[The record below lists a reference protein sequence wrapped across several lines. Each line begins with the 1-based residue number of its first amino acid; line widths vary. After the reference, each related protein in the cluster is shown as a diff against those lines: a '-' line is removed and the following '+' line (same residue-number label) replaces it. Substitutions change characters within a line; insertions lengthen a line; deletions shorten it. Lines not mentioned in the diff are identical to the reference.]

1 MCEGLSALQPQG
13 PRGKSSWIGVIEAGW
28 KRGIR
33 MSLRSLPLIVLAFIL
48 YNALVLLFGVDVLD
62 KNLFEIHMLSGGIW
76 RFNWGHL
83 IILATLMLL
92 FIELVKSTYTNASS
106 LVDHGLSMIVF
117 IACLIE
123 FLMTPQAATSVFFL
137 IVVATAIDVVAG
149 FTIGIRVAQRDLT
162 FGTSN

>member
-1 MCEGLSALQPQG
+1 
-13 PRGKSSWIGVIEAGW
+13 
-28 KRGIR
+28 

-48 YNALVLLFGVDVLD
+48 YNVVVLLFGGVDVLE
-62 KNLFEIHMLSGGIW
+62 KNLFEIPMLSGGIW
-76 RFNWGHL
+76 KFNWGHL
-83 IILATLMLL
+83 IILTTLMLL

-117 IACLIE
+117 IACLVE

>member
-1 MCEGLSALQPQG
+1 
-13 PRGKSSWIGVIEAGW
+13 
-28 KRGIR
+28 
-33 MSLRSLPLIVLAFIL
+33 MSLRSLPLIVLALIL
-48 YNALVLLFGVDVLD
+48 YNALVLVFGVEVLE
-62 KNLFEIHMLSGGIW
+62 KTLFEIHMLSGGLW
-76 RFNWGHL
+76 KFTWGDL
-83 IILATLMLL
+83 IILLTLFLL
-92 FIELVKSTYTNASS
+92 FIELVKSTYTNTSS

>member
-1 MCEGLSALQPQG
+1 
-13 PRGKSSWIGVIEAGW
+13 
-28 KRGIR
+28 

-48 YNALVLLFGVDVLD
+48 YNALVLLLGVDVLD

-76 RFNWGHL
+76 KFNWGHL

>member
-1 MCEGLSALQPQG
+1 
-13 PRGKSSWIGVIEAGW
+13 
-28 KRGIR
+28 

-62 KNLFEIHMLSGGIW
+62 KNLFEIPMLSGGIW
-76 RFNWGHL
+76 KFNWGHL

>member
-1 MCEGLSALQPQG
+1 
-13 PRGKSSWIGVIEAGW
+13 
-28 KRGIR
+28 
-33 MSLRSLPLIVLAFIL
+33 MSLRSLPLIVLALIL
-48 YNALVLLFGVDVLD
+48 YNALVLVFGVEVLE
-62 KNLFEIHMLSGGIW
+62 KTLFEIHMLSGGLW
-76 RFNWGHL
+76 KFTWGDL
-83 IILATLMLL
+83 IILLTLFLL
-92 FIELVKSTYTNASS
+92 FIELVKSTYTNTSS

-123 FLMTPQAATSVFFL
+123 FLMTPQAASSVFFL

>member
-1 MCEGLSALQPQG
+1 
-13 PRGKSSWIGVIEAGW
+13 
-28 KRGIR
+28 

-76 RFNWGHL
+76 KFNWGHL

-106 LVDHGLSMIVF
+106 LVDHGLSMVVF

>member
-1 MCEGLSALQPQG
+1 
-13 PRGKSSWIGVIEAGW
+13 
-28 KRGIR
+28 
-33 MSLRSLPLIVLAFIL
+33 MSLRSLPLIVLALIL
-48 YNALVLLFGVDVLD
+48 YNALVLVFGVEVLE
-62 KNLFEIHMLSGGIW
+62 KTLFEIYMLSGGLW
-76 RFNWGHL
+76 KFTWGDL
-83 IILATLMLL
+83 IILLTLFLL
-92 FIELVKSTYTNASS
+92 FIELVKSTYTNTSS

-123 FLMTPQAATSVFFL
+123 FLMTPQAASSVFFL

>member
-1 MCEGLSALQPQG
+1 
-13 PRGKSSWIGVIEAGW
+13 
-28 KRGIR
+28 
-33 MSLRSLPLIVLAFIL
+33 MSLRSLPLIVLALIL

-62 KNLFEIHMLSGGIW
+62 KNLFEIPMLSGGIW
-76 RFNWGHL
+76 KFNWGHL

-92 FIELVKSTYTNASS
+92 FVELVKSTYTNASS